1 MDMRTERARSARAE
15 MTASRHGIRG
25 RLAIAET
32 VGGVCHVHR
41 RAANMVL
48 RQGAVAVASLFA
60 GAAAARPITALRVG
74 FGEGT
79 VDPET
84 TALTPPE
91 GTIPP
96 EALQTAIDP
105 AAFSLHTDL
114 PNVVQI
120 AIAAPFRP
128 SVDLPLVSEA
138 GLIAGE
144 TLYNHVSFEPL
155 DLEAGREITFFW
167 EIDFPFGD

>member
-1 MDMRTERARSARAE
+1 
-15 MTASRHGIRG
+15 MTVTRHGIRG
-25 RLAIAET
+25 RLVIAET
-32 VGGVCHVHR
+32 AGAVRHVHR
-41 RAANMVL
+41 RAGNMVL
-48 RQGAVAVASLFA
+48 RQGAVAVAALFT
-60 GAAAARPITALRVG
+60 GAATARPITALRVG

-79 VDPET
+79 IDPET

-96 EALQTAIDP
+96 EALQTAIAA
-105 AAFSLHTDL
+105 AAFSLRTDL
-114 PNVVQI
+114 PDIVQV
-120 AIAAPFRP
+120 AIAAPFQP
-128 SVDLPLVSEA
+128 SVDLPRVSEA